1 MLEAIVFYLFGAL
14 VCAMFFIAVRSANVL
29 YALSALACGMVG
41 LSAFFFLMN
50 AEFLGVVQII
60 VYSGA
65 VVALYAFGMMFF
77 NLSKNL
83 KESKSVLAVILSLAL
98 VVLLSALVGCL
109 VFGNTLP
116 LENMPENVFESVRGA
131 SSQEAQSG
139 LSNIQI
145 FGYLVF
151 TKYLIAFEVAAVLL
165 LVAMVIGIVLIVK
178 EGKKPSNTES
188 ARVDSKNPNQCDRN
202 KDSYQQ
208 NEVSLEKNA
217 EYGSEHTQFIS
228 VKAVLKGIDAQKEER

>member
-29 YALSALACGMVG
+29 YALSALACGMVA
-41 LSAFFFLMN
+41 LSAFFFLMR

-83 KESKSVLAVILSLAL
+83 KESKSFLAGILSLAL
-98 VVLLSALVGCL
+98 VVLLSALVGYL
-109 VFGNTLP
+109 AF
-116 LENMPENVFESVRGA
+116 ENALGA
-131 SSQEAQSG
+131 ESQETQSE
-139 LSNIQI
+139 LNNIQI

-165 LVAMVIGIVLIVK
+165 LVAMVIGIVLIIK
-178 EGKKPSNTES
+178 EGKKPSNIES
-188 ARVDSKNPNQCDRN
+188 ARVDS
-202 KDSYQQ
+202 
-208 NEVSLEKNA
+208 
-217 EYGSEHTQFIS
+217 
-228 VKAVLKGIDAQKEER
+228 QKE

>member
-29 YALSALACGMVG
+29 YALSALACGMVA
-41 LSAFFFLMN
+41 LSAFFFLMH

-65 VVALYAFGMMFF
+65 VVVLYAFGMMFF

-83 KESKSVLAVILSLAL
+83 KESKSILAGILSLAF

-109 VFGNTLP
+109 DS
-116 LENMPENVFESVRGA
+116 ENAFMFENARSMELQES
-131 SSQEAQSG
+131 QSG
-139 LSNIQI
+139 LNNIQI

-165 LVAMVIGIVLIVK
+165 LVAMVIGIVLIMK
-178 EGKKPSNTES
+178 EAKKSSDTES
-188 ARVDSKNPNQCDRN
+188 ARVDS
-202 KDSYQQ
+202 
-208 NEVSLEKNA
+208 
-217 EYGSEHTQFIS
+217 
-228 VKAVLKGIDAQKEER
+228 QKE

>member
-41 LSAFFFLMN
+41 LSAFFFLMR

-77 NLSKNL
+77 NLSKSL
-83 KESKSVLAVILSLAL
+83 KESKSFLAGILSLAL
-98 VVLLSALVGCL
+98 VVLLSALVGYL
-109 VFGNTLP
+109 AFENAP
-116 LENMPENVFESVRGA
+116 ALENISENVLSAE
-131 SSQEAQSG
+131 SQEAQSG
-139 LSNIQI
+139 LNNIQI

-165 LVAMVIGIVLIVK
+165 LVAMVIGIVLIIK
-178 EGKKPSNTES
+178 EGKKSSNIES
-188 ARVDSKNPNQCDRN
+188 ARVDS
-202 KDSYQQ
+202 
-208 NEVSLEKNA
+208 
-217 EYGSEHTQFIS
+217 
-228 VKAVLKGIDAQKEER
+228 QKE